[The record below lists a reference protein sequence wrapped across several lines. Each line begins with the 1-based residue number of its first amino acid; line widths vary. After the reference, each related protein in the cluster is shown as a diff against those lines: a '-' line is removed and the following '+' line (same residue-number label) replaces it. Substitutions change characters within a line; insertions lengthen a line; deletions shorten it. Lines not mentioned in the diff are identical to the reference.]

1 MENYFPFGIFILI
14 LIKRLFNSPSKEN
27 NQTQI
32 IENQIA
38 NFEITYVINGN
49 PIDFPHHIFY
59 LIVLDLIEV
68 EGISDSDIIDA
79 AKKEIDLL
87 DSVDPNYYQ
96 KITLIYLGRSFL
108 LDQYKYVTNLN

>member
-14 LIKRLFNSPSKEN
+14 LLQKLFISRSKEN

-38 NFEITYVINGN
+38 DFEITYVINGN
-49 PIDFPHHIFY
+49 PIDFPHYIFY
-59 LIVLDLIEV
+59 LIVLDLLEV
-68 EGISDSDIIDA
+68 QRISDSDIIDA

-87 DSVDPNYYQ
+87 DSGDPNYYQ
-96 KITLIYLGRSFL
+96 KITLIYLARSFL

>member
-1 MENYFPFGIFILI
+1 MENYFPFGIFIL
-14 LIKRLFNSPSKEN
+14 LLFQKLFNSRSKEN

-32 IENQIA
+32 IDNQIA
-38 NFEITYVINGN
+38 NFEITYVINEN

-68 EGISDSDIIDA
+68 ERISDSVIIDA
-79 AKKEIDLL
+79 AKKEVDIL
-87 DSVDPNYYQ
+87 DPGDPNYYQ
-96 KITLIYLGRSFL
+96 KITLIYLARSFL